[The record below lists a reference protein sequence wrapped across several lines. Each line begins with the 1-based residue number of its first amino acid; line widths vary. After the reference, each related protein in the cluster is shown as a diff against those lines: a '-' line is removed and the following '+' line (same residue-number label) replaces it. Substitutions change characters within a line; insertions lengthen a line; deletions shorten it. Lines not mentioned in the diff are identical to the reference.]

1 MTQNKWLLLVLV
13 ILLCGGLVY
22 GFSVISSINQ
32 KVSTAIQ
39 PVIDLNNGLSTQ
51 IADILHPTPTIR
63 PDPVSIIH
71 AISPLARLETIQ
83 YSVEKVITA
92 ETNQGLLKDLI
103 GEKMLFVAHGQVI
116 AGVDLARINLSNL
129 TDSNG
134 QITIDLPDAEIFNTV
149 LDNQKSYIY
158 DWQTGFFTKGDPQ
171 LETSVRQAAE
181 KEIESAA
188 LKDGILSQASQNAV
202 VFLSNF
208 LYKLGYLDVIVLP

>member
-1 MTQNKWLLLVLV
+1 MSKSKWLILLIFV
-13 ILLCGGLVY
+13 ILVGGLVY
-22 GFSVISSINQ
+22 GFSVISSINRQ
-32 KVSTAIQ
+32 ITTAMQ
-39 PVIDLNNGLSTQ
+39 PVINLNNGLSTQ

-63 PDPVSIIH
+63 PDPVTIIH
-71 AISPLARLETIQ
+71 AILPLARLETIK

-116 AGVDLARINLSNL
+116 AGVDLAKINLSNL
-129 TDSNG
+129 SDING
-134 QITIDLPDAEIFNTV
+134 QITLDLPDAEVFNTV

-158 DWQTGFFTKGDPQ
+158 DWQTGFFTKGDPR

-188 LKDGILSQASQNAV
+188 LNDGILTQASQNAV
-202 VFLSNF
+202 VFLTNF
-208 LYKLGYLDVIVLP
+208 LIKLGYLNVIVIP